1 MYKCESS
8 TKLSVIPIIP
18 DYILVLK
25 SDIILPKPDI
35 GLLMMSLNA
44 MVEEVL
50 SMIACLNLKKLE
62 LC

>member
-1 MYKCESS
+1 
-8 TKLSVIPIIP
+8 VIPIILN
-18 DYILVLK
+18 YILVLK
-25 SDIILPKPDI
+25 SDIILPKADI

-50 SMIACLNLKKLE
+50 SMTACLNLKKLD